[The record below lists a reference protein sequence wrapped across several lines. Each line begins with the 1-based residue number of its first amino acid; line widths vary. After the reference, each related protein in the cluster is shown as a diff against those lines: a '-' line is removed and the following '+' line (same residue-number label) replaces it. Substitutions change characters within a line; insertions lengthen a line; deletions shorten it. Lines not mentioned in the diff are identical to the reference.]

1 MLTDTR
7 DDIVTVMETSARYN
21 TQQMEGS
28 NGRRDLTDCAE
39 ALRAQAYTQIS
50 SSRRSEMGQ
59 FFTPPPIAR
68 FMASLFTDAPQ
79 QLRLLDPGAGVG
91 ILLAAVVEDV
101 LNCQHLPAKISVIAY
116 EVESLLEE
124 YLRQIQRDCQ
134 SYCEDS
140 GIEFCGSVRSED
152 FIRAGADILQEG
164 LFAIERPS
172 FNRVILNP
180 PYKKISSN
188 SAHRLLLRNIGIETS
203 NLYTAFLAI
212 AAELLE
218 PDGEMVAIT
227 PRSFCNGPYFKAFRT
242 RFFEQMTLRRI
253 HLFDSR
259 QEIFAEDEVLQE
271 NLIFYAVK
279 NGKRGKI
286 RLTTSHSPTDEG
298 MTEREVAYEKVIRP
312 DDPDQIIHLATV
324 GMDDLVRER
333 MEQFTHRLEDL
344 DIAVSTGRVVDFRAK
359 EALRGLPDDDCAP
372 LIYPLHLENG
382 AIRWPKPD
390 SRKPNAIHISDST
403 KALLLP
409 AGDYV
414 VVKRF
419 SSKEEPRRVV
429 AAVYAET
436 STSASVVAF
445 ENHLNVFHWNHC
457 GLPSDLARGLSVY
470 LNSTLV
476 DSYFRQFNG
485 HTQVNATDLRKLPY
499 PDRETLARLGRQ
511 TGNEYPTQREIDRL
525 IEREIQHMAE
535 IESTDPVTAKEK
547 IEAALHILESLG
559 FPKGQQND
567 RSALTLLALLGL
579 IPGMEWPESQDPLIG
594 ITPIMDFCRDHYGR
608 NYAPNTRET
617 FRRQTMHQFVQ
628 AGLAIANPDDPGRA
642 VNSPKYCY
650 QIEPAALKLVRTYG
664 TADWANTLRSYLR
677 NVETLKQRYARAR
690 EMKMIPVTLAEGQ
703 ELYLTPGDHSRL
715 VTAILD
721 EFAPRFVPG
730 GRVLYV
736 GDTGG
741 KWRFFDEAALAELGV
756 SVDMHGK
763 MPDVVLHH
771 TERGWLVL
779 VEAVTSH
786 GPVDPKRRQELSE
799 LFIGSTR
806 GLVYVTAFLRR
817 SDMAKYA
824 GEISWETEVWV
835 EESPSHLIHFDGE
848 RFLGPY

>member
-1 MLTDTR
+1 
-7 DDIVTVMETSARYN
+7 METSAQYS
-21 TQQMEGS
+21 TQQMTGS
-28 NGRRDLTDCAE
+28 SQWGNLTDCAE
-39 ALRAQAYTQIS
+39 TLRAQAYAQIS
-50 SSRRSEMGQ
+50 ASRRSEMGQ
-59 FFTPPPIAR
+59 YFTPPSVAR
-68 FMASLFTDAPQ
+68 FMASLFADAPQ
-79 QLRLLDPGAGVG
+79 ELRLLDPGAGVG
-91 ILLAAVVEDV
+91 ILTAAVVEDA
-101 LNCQHLPAKISVIAY
+101 LHRSHPPAKISAIAY
-116 EVESLLEE
+116 EAEPLLGE
-124 YLRQIQRDCQ
+124 YLQQIQRNCQ
-134 SYCEDS
+134 SYCEDN

-152 FIRAGADILQEG
+152 FIRAGADMLQEG
-164 LFAIERPS
+164 LFAVDRPL

-188 SAHRLLLRNIGIETS
+188 SAHRLLLRSIGIETS

-218 PDGEMVAIT
+218 PGGEMVAIT

-242 RFFEQMTLRRI
+242 RFFGQMTLRRI
-253 HLFDSR
+253 HIFDSR
-259 QEIFAEDEVLQE
+259 QEIFAGDDVLQE
-271 NLIFYAVK
+271 NLIFHAVK
-279 NGKRGKI
+279 NGERGKI
-286 RLTTSHSPTDEG
+286 LLTTSHSPTDEG
-298 MTEREVAYEKVIRP
+298 MTEREVVYEKVIRP
-312 DDPDQIIHLATV
+312 NDPDQIIHLATDE
-324 GMDDLVRER
+324 MDDLVRER
-333 MEQFTHRLEDL
+333 MEQFTHGLEEL
-344 DIAVSTGRVVDFRAK
+344 GIAVSTGRVVDFRAK
-359 EALRGLPDDDCAP
+359 ESLRGLPDDDCAP

-382 AIRWPKPD
+382 AICWPKTG
-390 SRKPNAIHISDST
+390 SRKPNAIHISDRT

-419 SSKEEPRRVV
+419 SSKEEPRRIV
-429 AAVYAET
+429 AAVYEE
-436 STSASVVAF
+436 SSFSAPVVAF
-445 ENHLNVFHWNHC
+445 ENHLNVFHCNHS
-457 GLPSDLARGLSVY
+457 GLSSDIARGLSVY

-476 DSYFRQFNG
+476 DSFFRQFNG

-499 PDRETLARLGRQ
+499 PDKNTLAQLGHQ
-511 TGNEYPTQREIDRL
+511 TANKYPTQKEIDRL
-525 IEREIQHMAE
+525 IEREIQLMAE
-535 IESTDPVTAKEK
+535 IEATDPVAAKEK

-567 RSALTLLALLGL
+567 RSALTLLALLAL
-579 IPGMEWPESQDPLIG
+579 KPVMEWSESQNPLIG
-594 ITPIMDFCRDHYGR
+594 ITPIMDFCREHYGR

-650 QIEPAALKLVRTYG
+650 QIEPAALELARTYG
-664 TADWANTLRSYLR
+664 TPDWTNTLRSYLR

-715 VTAILD
+715 VKAILD

-741 KWRFFDEAALAELGV
+741 KWRFFDEPALTELGV

-786 GPVDPKRRQELSE
+786 GPVDPKRHEELAT
-799 LFIGSTR
+799 LFAESTA

-817 SDMAKYA
+817 SDMAKYVS
-824 GEISWETEVWV
+824 EISWETEVWV
-835 EESPSHLIHFDGE
+835 EESPSHLIHFDGK
-848 RFLGPY
+848 RFLGPYAG